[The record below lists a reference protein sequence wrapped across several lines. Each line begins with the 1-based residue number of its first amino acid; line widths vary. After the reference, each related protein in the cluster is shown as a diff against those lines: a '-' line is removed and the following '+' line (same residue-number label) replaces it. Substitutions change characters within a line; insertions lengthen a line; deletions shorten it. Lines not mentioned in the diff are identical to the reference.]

1 MIKVGLSLSFRG
13 MWQGGVN
20 YYHNLLS
27 CYQKYPDPGL
37 KIDVFTPFPDDF
49 TVYESDAIEIH
60 GCPELRVRRSD
71 YRRRV
76 VWRLLRHDPVF
87 LGILKR
93 HRIDLLAYNSLGRQT
108 RVNTLLWFPDFQ
120 HKVFPQF
127 FSAKECAI
135 RDSKIASTRLW
146 GNILLSSLAAA
157 NDFRRFYPELA
168 EVQTRILHFS
178 APAVLNEAP
187 LSRVELERNYPVRE
201 PYFFLP
207 NQFWQHKNHAV
218 VVEALRRTS
227 ADIRVICTGSMEDQR
242 NSAYLPVLLDNVKQA
257 GLEGR
262 FICLGVVP
270 YQTLV
275 SLMQHSLAVL
285 QPSLFEGWSTS
296 VEEAKA
302 MCKQI
307 ILSNIDVH
315 VEQAPK
321 RGVYFSPD
329 SPDEL
334 AACMERIHADF
345 CPVTERSFEEQRVNQ
360 RMKIE
365 RDWIEDFAHTLKAVA
380 AARR

>member
-1 MIKVGLSLSFRG
+1 MIVPSCLFAPRTIDGVWFGGFFG
-13 MWQGGVN
+13 M
-20 YYHNLLS
+20 
-27 CYQKYPDPGL
+27 
-37 KIDVFTPFPDDF
+37 T
-49 TVYESDAIEIH
+49 
-60 GCPELRVRRSD
+60 
-71 YRRRV
+71 
-76 VWRLLRHDPVF
+76 PVF

-108 RVNTLLWFPDFQ
+108 NVNTLLWFPDFQ
-120 HKVFPQF
+120 HKVFPRF

-135 RDSKIASTRLW
+135 RDSKIASTQLW
-146 GNILLSSLAAA
+146 GNILLSSRAAA

-168 EVQTRILHFS
+168 KVQTRVLHFS
-178 APAVLNEAP
+178 VSAVLNEA
-187 LSRVELERNYPVRE
+187 LLRRVELEENYPVHE

-218 VVEALRRTS
+218 VVEALRRTP
-227 ADIRVICTGSMEDQR
+227 AHIRVICTGPMEDQR
-242 NSAYLPVLLDNVKQA
+242 DSAYVPALLDNVRRA
-257 GLEGR
+257 GVERR

-275 SLMQHSLAVL
+275 SLMHHSLAVL

-307 ILSNIDVH
+307 ILSSIDVH
-315 VEQAPK
+315 VEQAPE

-334 AACMERIHADF
+334 AACMQRIHDESN
-345 CPVTERSFEEQRVNQ
+345 PSTEQFFEEQRKSR
-360 RMKIE
+360 RMKVE
-365 RDWIEDFAHTLKAVA
+365 RDWIEEFARTLKAVA
-380 AARR
+380 GTRR